1 MIALRLVRLIEA
13 HSDELAESLTHK
25 VFSSERTRAMRAVPA
40 SELHARCHEIYQHLS
55 DWILSKTE
63 TDIEKA
69 YVALG
74 ARRARQGVSLAAL
87 TWALMLT
94 KENLF
99 EFLASQGMHGTAVSV
114 FGELELLRSL
124 DRFFDRAIY
133 HATVGY
139 EREVAASAA

>member
-1 MIALRLVRLIEA
+1 MIALRLVRLIES

-25 VFSSERTRAMRAVPA
+25 VLSSERTRAIRAVPA
-40 SELHARCHEIYQHLS
+40 SELHARCHEIYRHLS
-55 DWILSKTE
+55 DWILTKTE
-63 TDIEKA
+63 SDIERT

-74 ARRARQGVSLAAL
+74 ARRAKQGVGLAAL

-99 EFLASQGMHGTAVSV
+99 EFLASEGLHGTAESV

-124 DRFFDRAIY
+124 DQFFDRAVY

-139 EREVAASAA
+139 EQEVAASAA